1 MTYLNTLTYQSE
13 LAFIR
18 NSMKLPLLDR
28 EEEYALTC
36 SWYYKKDEKALK
48 KLIASYGKLVI
59 SIAVRFKHYG
69 LSLSDLIQEGNL
81 GVLHAAQRFSPERD
95 VRFATYAKWWVRAFI
110 QDYILR
116 NWSIVRTGSTTSQKM
131 LFFNLKRLKSQL
143 AHLSDDLMS
152 HEQHHE
158 ISQILRVSM
167 NDVAEMEQRLLHNDF
182 SLSMTAVNSD
192 EEWINLL
199 KDERMNPEEE
209 NSFIENE
216 QNYHIW
222 IDQAMA
228 VLNPREV
235 YIILKRRLQDPQETL
250 ETIGNEL
257 GITKERVRQLE
268 VRAVR
273 KMKHFFVSH
282 ANEARKSINFLC

>member
-1 MTYLNTLTYQSE
+1 MTYLNTLSHQSD

-28 EEEYALTC
+28 EEEYTLTC
-36 SWYYKKDEKALK
+36 AWYYDKDEKALK
-48 KLIASYGKLVI
+48 KLITSYGKLVI
-59 SIAVRFKHYG
+59 SIAVRFRHYG
-69 LSLSDLIQEGNL
+69 LSLSDIIQEGNL
-81 GVLHAAQRFSPERD
+81 GVLHAAQRFSPERE
-95 VRFATYAKWWVRAFI
+95 VRFATYAKWWIRAFI

-131 LFFNLKRLKSQL
+131 LFFNLRRLKSQL
-143 AHLSDDLMS
+143 EHLSDDLMS
-152 HEQHHE
+152 YEQHQE
-158 ISQILRVSM
+158 ISEILHVSM

-182 SLSMTAVNSD
+182 SLSMTSVNSD

-199 KDERMNPEEE
+199 RDERMNPEEE
-209 NSFIENE
+209 NTLIESE
-216 QNYHIW
+216 QNYHLW
-222 IDQAMA
+222 IDQAMT

-235 YIILKRRLQDPQETL
+235 FIILKRRLQDPQSTL

-273 KMKHFFVSH
+273 KMKHYFASNV
-282 ANEARKSINFLC
+282 NEAKKSISFLY